1 MGIRL
6 IYLRKDALVF
16 RQACLLAL
24 SSLSGPSLVARV
36 SLGRLFFHVI
46 DYGYKH
52 LEMKAWRVKMT

>member
-6 IYLRKDALVF
+6 IDLRKDALVF

-52 LEMKAWRVKMT
+52 LEMKA